1 MVAPLKSAYGM
12 IVRRAVR
19 LRQLS
24 LLVSQKLLAAV
35 RNIADD
41 VLVFQRDSAPVD
53 GLLMKRRYTSD
64 LISDHQ
70 PALTLF
76 RWSALSRGDHAVTYR
91 ARQKSLP
98 ALKRI

>member
-1 MVAPLKSAYGM
+1 VVAPLKSAYGM

-41 VLVFQRDSAPVD
+41 VLVFQRDSAPVE
-53 GLLMKRRYTSD
+53 GC
-64 LISDHQ
+64 
-70 PALTLF
+70 P
-76 RWSALSRGDHAVTYR
+76 
-91 ARQKSLP
+91 
-98 ALKRI
+98 